1 MKRGNQFLIITT
13 ALAVLVAAWAPSAT
27 AQAVDAAQVERLQ
40 RIIEQQQGQ
49 IEAQA
54 RLLQSLQ
61 GQVNALARS
70 AAQATET
77 ANQASRAAS
86 QAAIQAAAAAQQAS
100 EQASEQASQAQ
111 EPQRLV
117 KSGKDSIKLSLS
129 GQVNRGVLIADDG
142 NNTHLFHVDNDN
154 SSTRIR
160 FVGKGNF
167 NEDLSVGTQIEVQFE
182 SNSTASINQFSSR
195 GVGPNNFTERKLEF
209 YVDSKRFGRVWVGQG
224 STASDGS
231 SEVDLS
237 GTAVIAPSKVND
249 MAGGLIF
256 SRAGAQPLAGDP
268 TIGRAFSNLDG
279 LSRDDRI
286 RYDTPSFRGFKASA
300 SAIAGGRW
308 DVAGRY
314 SAELLDTKLAAAVAY
329 WERPGSHGVSGS
341 ISGRHKSGL
350 NLTFAAGNRDFNAV
364 GRNDSSFFFVKLGYL
379 RKFFPTFGNTALSVD
394 YFNSDDQSAT
404 GDDSQSYG
412 AFIVQNFDRV
422 ATELYIGGRLYDLDR
437 PGARF
442 HNIVAVLS
450 GARIKF

>member
-1 MKRGNQFLIITT
+1 MRPRNRFLITAT
-13 ALAVLVAAWAPSAT
+13 ALAVVVAAWAPSVA
-27 AQAVDAAQVERLQ
+27 AQAVDRAQLERLQ

-77 ANQASRAAS
+77 ASQASRAAS
-86 QAAIQAAAAAQQAS
+86 QAAIQAAAAAQ
-100 EQASEQASQAQ
+100 QASQAQ

-142 NNTHLFHVDNDN
+142 NNTHIFHVDNDY
-154 SSTRIR
+154 SSTRVR

-167 NEDLSVGTQIEVQFE
+167 NEDVSVGTQIEVQFE
-182 SNSTASINQFSSR
+182 SNSTSSINQFSSR

-224 STASDGS
+224 DTASNGS

-237 GTAVIAPSKVND
+237 GTGVISASKVNEL
-249 MAGGLIF
+249 AGGLIF
-256 SRAGAQPLAGDP
+256 SRAGAQPLAGDV
-268 TIGRAFSNLDG
+268 TIGRAYSNLDG
-279 LSRDDRI
+279 LSRDDRM
-286 RYDTPSFRGFKASA
+286 RYDTPSFRGLKLSA

-314 SAELLDTKLAAAVAY
+314 AGELLDTKLAAAVAY
-329 WERPGSHGVSGS
+329 WERTGSHGVSGS
-341 ISGRHKSGL
+341 VSGRHKSGL

-364 GRNDSSFFFVKLGYL
+364 GRNDSSFFYVKLGYL
-379 RKFFPTFGNTALSVD
+379 RKFFPTFGNTALAVD
-394 YFNSDDQSAT
+394 YFNGDDQSAT
-404 GDDSQSYG
+404 RDDSQSYG
-412 AFIVQNFDRV
+412 AFIVQNFDRI
-422 ATELYIGGRLYDLDR
+422 ATEFYIGGRVYDLDR
-437 PGARF
+437 PGVPF
-442 HNIVAVLS
+442 DNIVAVLS

>member
-1 MKRGNQFLIITT
+1 MRRTNRFLIVAT
-13 ALAVLVAAWAPSAT
+13 ALAVLVAVAAWAPST
-27 AQAVDAAQVERLQ
+27 AAQGVDAAQVERLQ
-40 RIIEQQQGQ
+40 RIIEQQQVQ

-61 GQVNALARS
+61 GQVDALARS

-77 ANQASRAAS
+77 ADQASRAAS

-100 EQASEQASQAQ
+100 EQASQAQ
-111 EPQRLV
+111 EPKRLV
-117 KSGKDSIKLSLS
+117 TSGKDSIKLSLS

-142 NNTHLFHVDNDN
+142 NNTHAFHVDNDN
-154 SSTRIR
+154 SSTRVR
-160 FVGKGNF
+160 FVGTGNF

-182 SNSTASINQFSSR
+182 SNSTSSINQFSSR

-224 STASDGS
+224 DTASNGS
-231 SEVDLS
+231 AEVDLS
-237 GTAVIAPSKVND
+237 GSGVISASKVNEL
-249 MAGGLIF
+249 AGGLIF
-256 SRAGAQPLAGDP
+256 SRAGAQPLAGDV
-268 TIGRAFSNLDG
+268 TVGRAYSNLDG

-286 RYDTPSFRGFKASA
+286 RYDTPSFRGLKLSA

-308 DVAGRY
+308 DAAARY

-341 ISGRHKSGL
+341 VSGRHKSGV

-364 GRNDSSFFFVKLGYL
+364 GRNDSTFYYVKLGYL
-379 RKFFPTFGNTALSVD
+379 RKFFPGFGNTALAVD
-394 YFNSDDQSAT
+394 YFQGDDQSAT
-404 GDDSQSYG
+404 GDDSHSYG
-412 AFIVQNFDRV
+412 AFIVQNFDRI
-422 ATELYIGGRLYDLDR
+422 ATEFYIGGRVYDLDR
-437 PGARF
+437 PGVPF
-442 HNIVAVLS
+442 DNIVAVLS